1 MIHNLLYSTSNIP
14 MTDASLFSRES
25 FQSGRYVEHAPS
37 RTVYK
42 LSEAYPQQF
51 SAQQMLPVPGRT
63 RVHFFAWPEADA
75 FREPSDAA
83 VRKLERVMA

>member
-1 MIHNLLYSTSNIP
+1 MLSP
-14 MTDASLFSRES
+14 MTDDALFSRES

-42 LSEAYPQQF
+42 LSEPYPSQF
-51 SAQQMLPVPGRT
+51 SAQQMLPVSGRT
-63 RVHFFAWPEADA
+63 RVHFFPWQEAAA

-83 VRKLERVMA
+83 VRRLERATT